1 MKEEK
6 SIGKVVVESLIRAIA
21 MTTAVSFVMNQRE
34 KRKAKKA
41 VE

>member
-6 SIGKVVVESLIRAIA
+6 SIGKLVVESLIRAIA
-21 MTTAVSFVMNQRE
+21 MSTAVSFVM
-34 KRKAKKA
+34 KHWDKKKKA